1 MFNQSS
7 VSSLSSLSIRSYVS
21 ETMQSLSHRFLFV
34 RTPTSHLLR
43 GPPEVERGGRAS
55 VWGADAL
62 SCALG
67 RRGAISWA
75 TTILAASGWIGGTP
89 PLLSIALYPQ
99 GSLCFFYPCRPHVL
113 CLSVF
118 VFCLH
123 WPFCLHES
131 FRFNRSYNLLGFLSD
146 GASVAGPSRCPIK
159 RWQGQSSTVW
169 SRGPT
174 VGAVITTGSWL
185 RDSRKCRSWI
195 MLWLRRWIRLCR

>member
-1 MFNQSS
+1 M
-7 VSSLSSLSIRSYVS
+7 
-21 ETMQSLSHRFLFV
+21 
-34 RTPTSHLLR
+34 
-43 GPPEVERGGRAS
+43 GPRRWNGVGGQGCGGRMLCLAP
-55 VWGADAL
+55 WGGAVPSLGQRPFWPLRAGSEVPPPSYL
-62 SCALG
+62 SPCTLK
-67 RRGAISWA
+67 
-75 TTILAASGWIGGTP
+75 AASAS
-89 PLLSIALYPQ
+89 SIPAGLTF
-99 GSLCFFYPCRPHVL
+99 SV